1 MRRAVRIIAAGA
13 VGAALLLGT
22 AACDSL
28 PDIDPSRLPSISLP
42 TRTTDAPD
50 PEPSE
55 TTTSAEPRPTRT
67 VTEEAEPDE
76 TEEATPAPSAS
87 PEEPGEDEPFVWWPW
102 ALAALVLLI
111 LIIIWARAASKRR
124 AWDKRLDNARAEM
137 SWLEDSLVPQVLAK
151 PSAAEAAALWQSAKP
166 RILAADRELHALG
179 EAAPGDKRLASAMRA
194 RDLLTALVDA
204 VDADTSTQAASD
216 ADSLRARRAALDKA
230 RADVRVYLNGTDQR

>member
-1 MRRAVRIIAAGA
+1 MRRAVRIIVAGT
-13 VGAALLLGT
+13 VGTALVFGT

-50 PEPSE
+50 PEPTE
-55 TTTSAEPRPTRT
+55 TAEPAPVET
-67 VTEEAEPDE
+67 VTEEAAPEE
-76 TEEATPAPSAS
+76 TEQATPEPSAS
-87 PEEPGEDEPFVWWPW
+87 PEEAADEEPFVWWPW
-102 ALAALVLLI
+102 AIAALVLLV
-111 LIIIWARAASKRR
+111 LLIIWARAASKRR
-124 AWDKRLDNARAEM
+124 AWDRRLATARAEM

-166 RILAADRELHALG
+166 RVLAADQELHALH

-194 RDLLTALVDA
+194 KDVLNALVDA
-204 VDADTSTQAASD
+204 VDADTSTEGATD

-230 RADVRVYLNGTDQR
+230 RADVRSYLRGEPA